1 MLTDLA
7 RVLADVMGDG
17 EFSRAMERLA
27 RVFPAYRDRL
37 PSVPRAYSRTRLAIA
52 PEYEI
57 VAMNWA
63 PQSISPVHDH
73 GASRCWVLMLD
84 GMLDVQ
90 NFVCD
95 PDAPVSVATIRET
108 ERLKLHPGDIDHRL
122 GPAEL
127 HRVCNPSRAQSAFS
141 LQLYARPLATY
152 SVFDVHSGQRRIATA
167 TCELDLTLHL
177 PA

>member
-1 MLTDLA
+1 MSADLA
-7 RVLADVMGDG
+7 RVLAGVMGDG

-27 RVFPAYRDRL
+27 RAFPAYRGRL
-37 PSVPRAYSRTRLAIA
+37 PSIPRAYSRTRLVIA

-84 GMLDVQ
+84 GTLDVQ
-90 NFVCD
+90 NFECD
-95 PDAPVSVATIRET
+95 PAAPERFATIREA
-108 ERLKLHPGDIDHRL
+108 EHLQLRVGDIDHRL

-127 HRVCNPSRAQSAFS
+127 HRVGNPSRSQSAFS

-152 SVFDVHSGQRRIATA
+152 SVFDVHSGQRRTAAA

>member
-1 MLTDLA
+1 MSADLA
-7 RVLADVMGDG
+7 RVLAGVMGDG

-27 RVFPAYRDRL
+27 LSFADYRDRL
-37 PSVPRAYSRTRLAIA
+37 PSIPHAYSRTRLAIA

-84 GMLDVQ
+84 GTLDVQ
-90 NFVCD
+90 NFACD
-95 PDAPVSVATIRET
+95 PVAAASVATIRET
-108 ERLKLHPGDIDHRL
+108 ERLELHPGDIDHRL

-127 HRVCNPSRAQSAFS
+127 HRVRNPSRSQNAFS
-141 LQLYARPLATY
+141 LQLYARPLTTY

-167 TCELDLTLHL
+167 ACELDLALHL
-177 PA
+177 SA